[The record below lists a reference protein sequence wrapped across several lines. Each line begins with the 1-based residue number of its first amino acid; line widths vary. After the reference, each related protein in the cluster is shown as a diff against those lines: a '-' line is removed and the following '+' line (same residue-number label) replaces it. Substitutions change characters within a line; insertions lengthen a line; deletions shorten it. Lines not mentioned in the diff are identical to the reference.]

1 MILVW
6 KAVHSLHEAN
16 YIIDLLN
23 TIAAEF
29 SIKHDQ
35 ASESS
40 LPIRIGLKV
49 ESNDT
54 ANVLDDRS
62 FDLELQELYSV
73 PGPSEEY
80 PMLDGMLDQVFLASA
95 PCSLQNV
102 SIPPELATYEVG
114 PCSKNVGVEL
124 IWVSL

>member
-1 MILVW
+1 M
-6 KAVHSLHEAN
+6 HEAN
-16 YIIDLLN
+16 CIIDLLN

-29 SIKHDQ
+29 SSKHDQ
-35 ASESS
+35 ASEPS

-54 ANVLDDRS
+54 ATVLDDRS
-62 FDLELQELYSV
+62 FDLELQELYDV

-114 PCSKNVGVEL
+114 PCS
-124 IWVSL
+124 